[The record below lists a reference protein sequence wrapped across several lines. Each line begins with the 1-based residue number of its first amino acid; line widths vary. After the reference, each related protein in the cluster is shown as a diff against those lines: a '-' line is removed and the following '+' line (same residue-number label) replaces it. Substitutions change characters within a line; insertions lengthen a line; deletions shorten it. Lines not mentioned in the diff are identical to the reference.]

1 MIAAAIPESNGR
13 KKVVLPERRDYLSYS
28 AVRTFQSCP
37 LKYRF
42 RYVDGLPEACTSSS
56 LVFGSAIH
64 AAIEAYFQ
72 ARLVDDPLPDLD
84 VLMASYRQYWQ
95 ANQTVPIQ
103 FGATDSPESCEQLAQ
118 RMLARFLASDLAQP
132 EGRIIGIEEEL
143 RGELVPGV
151 PDLLGRVDL
160 ILETDDHVVI
170 QDFKTARS
178 AWSPD
183 QAEESAEQ
191 LLLYGD
197 LVQRLVPGKDLKLR
211 FAIITKA
218 KEPKVQVLDAAF
230 DGERLDRTKQVF
242 KTVWSAIKAGHFYPS
257 PSPMTCTGCGYR
269 SACTAWRG

>member
-1 MIAAAIPESNGR
+1 MIAAANSDLNA
-13 KKVVLPERRDYLSYS
+13 RRDYLSYS
-28 AVRTFQSCP
+28 AIRTFQSCP

-42 RYVDGLPEACTSSS
+42 RYIDGLPEECTSSS

-64 AAIEAYFQ
+64 EAIEAYFQ
-72 ARLVDDPLPDLD
+72 ALLVGDPLPDLEA
-84 VLMASYRQYWQ
+84 LMEGYRHHWET
-95 ANQTVPIQ
+95 NQSVPIQ
-103 FGATDSPESCEQLAQ
+103 FGATDTPESCEQLAR
-118 RMLARFLASDLAQP
+118 RMLAKFLASDLAQP

-151 PDLLGRVDL
+151 PDLLGRLDL

-183 QAEESAEQ
+183 QAEESVEQ

-197 LVQRLVPGKDLKLR
+197 LVRRLVPGKELKLR
-211 FAIITKA
+211 FAIITKT
-218 KEPKVQVLDAAF
+218 KEPKVQVLDAEF
-230 DGERLDRTKQVF
+230 DAERLDRTKQVF
-242 KTVWSAIKAGHFYPS
+242 KTVWSAIQAGHFYPS

>member
-160 ILETDDHVVI
+160 ILETDEHVII

>member
-1 MIAAAIPESNGR
+1 MISTAIPNLSGR
-13 KKVVLPERRDYLSYS
+13 KKVVLPDPRDYLSYS

-42 RYVDGLPEACTSSS
+42 RYLDGLPEACTFSS
-56 LVFGSAIH
+56 LVFGSVIH
-64 AAIEAYFQ
+64 AAIETYFQ
-72 ARLVDDPLPDLD
+72 ARLLEDPLPDLEA
-84 VLMASYRQYWQ
+84 LMASYRQYWQ

-103 FGATDSPESCEQLAQ
+103 FGATDSPESLEQLAQ
-118 RMLARFLASDLAQP
+118 RMLAKFLASDLVQP

-160 ILETDDHVVI
+160 ILETDEHVII

-183 QAEESAEQ
+183 QADESSEQ

-197 LVQRLVPGKDLKLR
+197 LIRQLVPGKDLKLR

-218 KEPKVQVLDAAF
+218 KEPKVQVIDAKF
-230 DGERLDRTKQVF
+230 DAERLDRTKQMF
-242 KTVWSAIKAGHFYPS
+242 KTVWSAIQAGNFYPS
-257 PSPMTCTGCGYR
+257 PSPMTCTNCGYR
-269 SACTAWRG
+269 SA

>member
-1 MIAAAIPESNGR
+1 MIAAADS
-13 KKVVLPERRDYLSYS
+13 VLSGHRDYLSYS
-28 AVRTFQSCP
+28 ATRTFQACP

-42 RYVDGLPEACTSSS
+42 RYIDGVPESCTSSS

-72 ARLVDDPLPDLD
+72 ALLVGGSLPDLD
-84 VLMASYRQYWQ
+84 ALMATYLQCWQ
-95 ANQTVPIQ
+95 ANQTEQIQ
-103 FGATDSPESCEQLAQ
+103 FGSSESVDSLQQLAQ
-118 RMLARFLASDLAQP
+118 RMLAKFLASELVQP

-160 ILETDDHVVI
+160 LLETDEHVVI

-178 AWSPD
+178 AWSSE

-197 LVQRLVPGKDLKLR
+197 LVRRLVPGKSLKLR
-211 FAIITKA
+211 FAVITKT
-218 KEPKVQVLDAAF
+218 KEPKVQVLDAEF
-230 DGERLDRTKQVF
+230 DAERLDRTKAVF
-242 KTVWSAIKAGHFYPS
+242 RAVWSAIQAGHFYPS
-257 PSPMTCTGCGYR
+257 PSPMTCSGCGYR
-269 SACTAWRG
+269 SQCTAWRG

>member
-1 MIAAAIPESNGR
+1 MIAAANSELSG
-13 KKVVLPERRDYLSYS
+13 RRDHLSYS
-28 AVRTFQSCP
+28 AVRTYQSCP

-64 AAIEAYFQ
+64 AAIEAFFQ
-72 ARLVDDPLPDLD
+72 ARLVDAPLPNLEA
-84 VLMASYRQYWQ
+84 LMEGYRQYWQ
-95 ANQTVPIQ
+95 ANQSVPIQ
-103 FGATDSPESCEQLAQ
+103 FGATDSLESCEQLAQ
-118 RMLARFLASDLAQP
+118 RMLAKFLASDLAQP
-132 EGRIIGIEEEL
+132 EGCIIGIEEEL

-151 PDLLGRVDL
+151 PDLLGRADL

-178 AWSPD
+178 AWSLD
-183 QAEESAEQ
+183 QADESAEQ

-197 LVQRLVPGKDLKLR
+197 LVRRLVPGKDLKLR

-218 KEPKVQVLDAAF
+218 KEPKVQVLEVAF
-230 DGERLDRTKQVF
+230 DGARLDRTKQVF

-269 SACTAWRG
+269 SHCTAWRG

>member
-1 MIAAAIPESNGR
+1 MIAVAVPEFTG
-13 KKVVLPERRDYLSYS
+13 RRDYISYS
-28 AVRTFQSCP
+28 AMRTFQACP

-42 RYVDGLPEACTSSS
+42 RYIDGLPESCTSSS

-64 AAIEAYFQ
+64 AAIETCFRALL
-72 ARLVDDPLPDLD
+72 AGEPLPDLD
-84 VLMASYRQYWQ
+84 ALMATYQQCWR
-95 ANQTVPIQ
+95 ANQTEQIQ
-103 FGATDSPESCEQLAQ
+103 FGASESVESLEQLAR
-118 RMLARFLASDLAQP
+118 RMLAKFLASDVVQP

-160 ILETDDHVVI
+160 LLETDEHVII

-197 LVQRLVPGKDLKLR
+197 LVRRLVPGKALRLR
-211 FAIITKA
+211 FAVITKT
-218 KEPKVQVLDAAF
+218 KDPKLQILDTDF
-230 DGERLDRTKQVF
+230 DAERLERTKGVF
-242 KTVWSAIKAGHFYPS
+242 KAVWSAVQAGHFYPS
-257 PSPMTCTGCGYR
+257 PSPMSCSGCGYR
-269 SACTAWRG
+269 SHCTAWRG